1 MAQRDGEPQGRNDPR
16 PSDGADG
23 STIPV
28 PRNPKPMDGADGT
41 TIPVPPVPPR
51 PRYLQMLSFALGLVA
66 VIGGFAGAEGV
77 LFIFCGL
84 SVLAN
89 GASLLFEGATTA
101 ARAQRR

>member
-1 MAQRDGEPQGRNDPR
+1 MAQRDGDPQGRTGPR
-16 PSDGADG
+16 PSDGAEG
-23 STIPV
+23 GTVPV
-28 PRNPKPMDGADGT
+28 PRNPKPMDGAEGGT
-41 TIPVPPVPPR
+41 VPVPPVPPR
-51 PRYLQMLSFALGLVA
+51 PLFLQILSLILGLIA